1 MEKMKQKRALRRR
14 MESEKKV
21 ESKIL
26 WRNKEEV
33 EGQLKLEAEGDDGF
47 NDFASSLGFV
57 VGASFVT
64 FLYKV
69 IKARICIRHD
79 SIGWSSS
86 IHKSGCTDEVNCCV
100 VGDLFFYEGSA
111 KKRYLQESAISVLL
125 ELIDKPQQ
133 AFHCGTSVLT
143 FQLLE
148 VRGLCSSTLGTEMK
162 FFEVEDK
169 FRLPKS
175 SISSALS
182 NGRGAYFVRFLTTL
196 WNLPSVSTFRS
207 LSCDG
212 KEAFSKLQESEPPN
226 SSNCWIIIIHVLFW
240 CEESDSTLPGDF
252 SEVASELVIC
262 CMRTPQSADFPAASG
277 EDEADGEL
285 LVHMLL
291 DHYNLTTDSNGSS
304 DNIYSYGTI
313 QICGTVAPMCTSY
326 LPSCPGE
333 LFHCHSPL
341 LHMSLFIFGIIWKLG
356 NIGECCAQTFSQLQA
371 HQECAKQ
378 QNSELPSLYLDS
390 ITRG

>member
-33 EGQLKLEAEGDDGF
+33 EGQLKLEAKGDDGF

-148 VRGLCSSTLGTEMK
+148 GTTELFHYSSLK
-162 FFEVEDK
+162 
-169 FRLPKS
+169 
-175 SISSALS
+175 
-182 NGRGAYFVRFLTTL
+182 
-196 WNLPSVSTFRS
+196 RS

-226 SSNCWIIIIHVLFW
+226 SSNCWIIMIHVLIW

-291 DHYNLTTDSNGSS
+291 DHYNLTIYEDIPLDVALTFWLCCPDSSKCRRVRAGSS
-304 DNIYSYGTI
+304 KD
-313 QICGTVAPMCTSY
+313 
-326 LPSCPGE
+326 
-333 LFHCHSPL
+333 
-341 LHMSLFIFGIIWKLG
+341 
-356 NIGECCAQTFSQLQA
+356 
-371 HQECAKQ
+371 
-378 QNSELPSLYLDS
+378 
-390 ITRG
+390 